1 MSIIPPPSLNVL
13 LVEDD
18 EDDYL
23 LTRELLSELEG
34 LPVALNWASSYQD
47 GLAAMERRNHDVYL
61 IDYHLGTRS
70 GLELLRHS
78 QGEDCFS
85 RPVIML
91 TGQESL
97 DVSTEAIRAGASDY
111 LLKSQV
117 NAALLERSIR
127 YAIER
132 AKTLDV
138 LHKLASY
145 DELTGLYNRR
155 EMDRRLREGVNHY
168 LRYNHPMALVMMDV
182 DYFKII
188 NDSYGHRA
196 GDEVL
201 RQLGALL
208 RASVREVDLTARY
221 GGEELAVI
229 LPNMTG
235 QQAFGMA
242 ERLRRRI
249 STQSFTLPQEKKQ
262 PVQLSI
268 TVSLGVAALPEDA
281 ISAATLVE
289 VADRCLYEAKRRG
302 RNCTVQS
309 HGSGGQCAAGP
320 EAGNLEG
327 GLEREAP

>member
-47 GLAAMERRNHDVYL
+47 GLAAMERRDHDVYL
-61 IDYHLGTRS
+61 IDYQLGTRS
-70 GLELLRHS
+70 GLELLRHAQS
-78 QGEDCFS
+78 ENCFS
-85 RPVIML
+85 SPVIML

-168 LRYNHPMALVMMDV
+168 LRYNHPMALVMIDV

-249 STQSFTLPQEKKQ
+249 STHSFTLPQEKKQ
-262 PVQLSI
+262 PAQLSI

-281 ISAATLVE
+281 VSAATLVE
-289 VADRCLYEAKRRG
+289 VADRRLYEAKRRG

-309 HGSGGQCAAGP
+309 HGSGGRCAASP
-320 EAGNLEG
+320 EAGDLED
-327 GLEREAP
+327 GLKREAP

>member
-1 MSIIPPPSLNVL
+1 MSATPPSLNVL

-23 LTRELLSELEG
+23 LTRELLSKLEG

-47 GLAAMERRNHDVYL
+47 GLAAMERRDHDVYL

-70 GLELLRHS
+70 GLELLRCAQS
-78 QGEDCFS
+78 EDCFS

-155 EMDRRLREGVNHY
+155 EMDRRLSEGVNHY
-168 LRYNHPMALVMMDV
+168 LRYNHPMALVMIDV
-182 DYFKII
+182 DHFKII

-201 RQLGALL
+201 HQLGALL

-229 LPNMTG
+229 LPETTR

-249 STQSFTLPQEKKQ
+249 STQPFTIPQENKQ
-262 PVQLSI
+262 PIQLSI
-268 TVSLGVAALPEDA
+268 TVSLGVAALPDDA
-281 ISAATLVE
+281 VSAAALVD
-289 VADRCLYEAKRRG
+289 VADSCLYEAKRDG
-302 RNCTVQS
+302 RNRTVRS
-309 HGSGGQCAAGP
+309 HGSGGRGAADP
-320 EAGNLEG
+320 ELGDLED
-327 GLEREAP
+327 GLKREAL

>member
-1 MSIIPPPSLNVL
+1 MAATPPPSLNVL

-23 LTRELLSELEG
+23 LTRELLSKLEG
-34 LPVALNWASSYQD
+34 PPVALNWASSYQD
-47 GLAAMERRNHDVYL
+47 GLAAMERRDHDVYL
-61 IDYHLGTRS
+61 IDYHLGSRS
-70 GLELLRHS
+70 GLELLRHAQS
-78 QGEDCFS
+78 ENCFS

-97 DVSTEAIRAGASDY
+97 DASTEAIRAGASDY

-127 YAIER
+127 HSIER
-132 AKTLDV
+132 AKALDV

-155 EMDRRLREGVNHY
+155 EMERRLNEGINHY
-168 LRYNHPMALVMMDV
+168 QRYNHPMALVMVDV

-188 NDSYGHRA
+188 NDSYGHQA
-196 GDEVL
+196 GDQVL
-201 RQLGALL
+201 RRLGAVL

-229 LPNMTG
+229 LPEMTG
-235 QQAFGMA
+235 RQAFGMA
-242 ERLRRRI
+242 ERLRRSI
-249 STQSFTLPQEKKQ
+249 SAQPFTLTPERKQ

-268 TVSLGVAALPEDA
+268 TVSLGVAALPDDA
-281 ISAATLVE
+281 VSAAALIDA
-289 VADRCLYEAKRRG
+289 ADRCLYEAKRRG
-302 RNCTVQS
+302 RNRTIQS
-309 HGSGGQCAAGP
+309 QGEGRGTAGP
-320 EAGNLEG
+320 GPGAGLKG
-327 GLEREAP
+327 QAL